1 MVGVDGFAFWWL
13 MSVDTGGGG
22 SVGGNVGTGK
32 DFVGRDSTDH
42 RNQID
47 INFNDD
53 HRYRQGRS
61 LEDKVMDLERVVYGE
76 PQWAEPGIIRRQK
89 RQAVMSGAQTAMI
102 FVVIVL
108 LVFDIA
114 TR

>member
-1 MVGVDGFAFWWL
+1 
-13 MSVDTGGGG
+13 
-22 SVGGNVGTGK
+22 
-32 DFVGRDSTDH
+32 
-42 RNQID
+42 
-47 INFNDD
+47 
-53 HRYRQGRS
+53 
-61 LEDKVMDLERVVYGE
+61 MDLERVVYGE